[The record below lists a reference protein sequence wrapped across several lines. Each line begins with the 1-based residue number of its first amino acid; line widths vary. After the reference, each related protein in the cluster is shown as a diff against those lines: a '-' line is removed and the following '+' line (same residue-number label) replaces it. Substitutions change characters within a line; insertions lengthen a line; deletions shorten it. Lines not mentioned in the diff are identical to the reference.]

1 MQRLLHRNNCRPFI
15 FGMAESFFAPLYF
28 LAIGPRHGRKEAVV
42 GMEGN
47 APRDPSSL
55 SPSSSTFQFP
65 QEGEGIPP
73 SLSFPP
79 ILPHF
84 LANDSNFPPS
94 PPLHAV

>member
-55 SPSSSTFQFP
+55 AVDLLPLSSSRKK
-65 QEGEGIPP
+65 EGIPP